1 MPKTNTL
8 DFSSPAGA
16 EKAIKQISQQMGRA
30 GQSVVSSE
38 FNQKPRRSSDTT
50 YREAYLTLA
59 SGQIITLRV
68 NGTGDIYQV
77 LLNGSVKPLKE
88 HSDVEK
94 AVGEIA
100 TMAEKNQAA
109 FQKAQ
114 ARKAVALPRGMS
126 TPKPK
131 QVDALA
137 QQVAE
142 LDTLITERKSTIAE
156 LVSKLGGAMT
166 DSVPTELAS
175 LDDAARDV
183 LTKLAKAEGQVLED
197 GDVPSKAGRDTLI
210 DLGLIDRYTDKGA
223 NVLNDKGRACAAM
236 LDSAEPELV
245 TLPDGISWLGFKL
258 VDQVFVDKTS
268 ASVLPSAESLA
279 GKVRL
284 NISLADGAPLDV
296 VGIVVAVKFSAPKV
310 YYSVALPV
318 KTDADSGQTI
328 YAVLHDLDSVFV
340 SGINAAMMDSAEAP
354 QTIESLEPYKGLAP
368 DQIPKFLTL
377 ASAYVAARE
386 IVAASG
392 TMLDDAATA
401 GAIAHLQVGLDV
413 VENNGPINLAEGNVE
428 QALHEMRMAESFRT
442 AIAMLDSVK
451 DRQMDDKALDQL
463 VAIAKADAASEDE
476 IADQDALGTLLAQ
489 SMLDVA
495 EGIYF
500 LTEKGRQY
508 LNENGMDAYGE
519 PFSE

>member
-16 EKAIKQISQQMGRA
+16 EKAIKLISQQMGRA
-30 GQSVVSSE
+30 GQTVASSE
-38 FNQKPRRSSDTT
+38 FNNKARRSSETT
-50 YREAYLTLA
+50 YREAMLVLA
-59 SGQIITLRV
+59 SGQTITLRV
-68 NGTGDIYQV
+68 NNTGDIYQV

-88 HSDVEK
+88 HTDVEK

-100 TMAEKNQAA
+100 AMAEKNQAA

-131 QVDALA
+131 QVEVLA

-142 LDTLITERKSTIAE
+142 LDTQISERKSTIAE

-197 GDVPSKAGRDTLI
+197 GDVPSKSGRDTLI

-223 NVLNDKGRACAAM
+223 NVLNDRGRACIAM
-236 LDSAEPELV
+236 LDSVAPSGV
-245 TLPDGISWLGFKL
+245 LPQLWHGFKI
-258 VDQVFVDKTS
+258 VNQAFVD
-268 ASVLPSAESLA
+268 AAGPMALPSAYQVRE
-279 GKVRL
+279 KVSIYL
-284 NISLADGAPLDV
+284 
-296 VGIVVAVKFSAPKV
+296 
-310 YYSVALPV
+310 
-318 KTDADSGQTI
+318 DADSEVKPLDAIVVGARFTHSKVHYTLAVPVTGTEEDQK
-328 YAVLHDLDSVFV
+328 YAVLHDIDSVSVAARGEAMLDS
-340 SGINAAMMDSAEAP
+340 GQRPQLLDSLDPFKEP
-354 QTIESLEPYKGLAP
+354 VPVDSQTV
-368 DQIPKFLTL
+368 LTL

-386 IVAASG
+386 IAAAG
-392 TMLDDAATA
+392 GAMLDDAATA
-401 GAIAHLQVGLDV
+401 GAIAHLQVGLEV
-413 VENNGPINLAEGNVE
+413 VETNGPINLAEGNVE
-428 QALHEMRMAESFRT
+428 QALHEMRMAESFRA

-451 DRQMDDKALDQL
+451 DSQMDDKALEQL
-463 VAIAKADAASEDE
+463 VAIAKVDAASEDE
-476 IADQDALGTLLAQ
+476 VADQGALATLLAQ

>member
-1 MPKTNTL
+1 MQQVYEVSTQRAMGAGISPILPKVSSKANHSKPLRGREGLPVLKRSERTGKREGLRRKAPHYARAFPLQNIGYFHTLPSIRPMPKTNTL

-16 EKAIKQISQQMGRA
+16 DKAIKLISQQMGRA

-38 FNQKPRRSSDTT
+38 FSQKPRRSSDTT
-50 YREAYLTLA
+50 YREAMLMLA
-59 SGQIITLRV
+59 SGQTVTLRV
-68 NGTGDIYQV
+68 NSTGDIYQV

-100 TMAEKNQAA
+100 AMAEKNQVP

-137 QQVAE
+137 QQVSE
-142 LDTLITERKSTIAE
+142 LDTQISARKSTIAE

-197 GDVPSKAGRDTLI
+197 GDVPSKAGRDSLI
-210 DLGLIDRYTDKGA
+210 DLGLIDRYTNKGA

-236 LDSAEPELV
+236 LDA
-245 TLPDGISWLGFKL
+245 
-258 VDQVFVDKTS
+258 
-268 ASVLPSAESLA
+268 
-279 GKVRL
+279 
-284 NISLADGAPLDV
+284 APQ
-296 VGIVVAVKFSAPKV
+296 ATEEAPK
-310 YYSVALPV
+310 
-318 KTDADSGQTI
+318 
-328 YAVLHDLDSVFV
+328 
-340 SGINAAMMDSAEAP
+340 
-354 QTIESLEPYKGLAP
+354 GLS
-368 DQIPKFLTL
+368 L

-401 GAIAHLQVGLDV
+401 GAIAHLQVGLEV

-442 AIAMLDSVK
+442 AIALLDSAK

-476 IADQDALGTLLAQ
+476 ITDHDALATLLAQ

-500 LTEKGRQY
+500 LSEKGRQH
-508 LNENGMDAYGE
+508 LNDNGMDAYGE
-519 PFSE
+519 PFNE

>member
-16 EKAIKQISQQMGRA
+16 EKAIKLISQQMGRA
-30 GQSVVSSE
+30 GQTVASSE
-38 FNQKPRRSSDTT
+38 FNNKARRSSDTT
-50 YREAYLTLA
+50 YREAMLVLA
-59 SGQIITLRV
+59 SGQTVTLRV
-68 NGTGDIYQV
+68 NNTGDIYQV

-88 HSDVEK
+88 HTDVEK

-100 TMAEKNQAA
+100 AMAEKNQAA

-131 QVDALA
+131 QVEVLA

-142 LDTLITERKSTIAE
+142 LDTQISERKSTLAE

-197 GDVPSKAGRDTLI
+197 GDVPSKSGRDTLI

-236 LDSAEPELV
+236 LDS
-245 TLPDGISWLGFKL
+245 
-258 VDQVFVDKTS
+258 
-268 ASVLPSAESLA
+268 
-279 GKVRL
+279 
-284 NISLADGAPLDV
+284 
-296 VGIVVAVKFSAPKV
+296 
-310 YYSVALPV
+310 VALP
-318 KTDADSGQTI
+318 
-328 YAVLHDLDSVFV
+328 
-340 SGINAAMMDSAEAP
+340 EALV
-354 QTIESLEPYKGLAP
+354 TAP
-368 DQIPKFLTL
+368 KLLNL
-377 ASAYVAARE
+377 ASAYVAVRE
-386 IVAASG
+386 IIAASG

-401 GAIAHLQVGLDV
+401 GAIAHLQVGLEV
-413 VENNGPINLAEGNVE
+413 VETNGPINLAEGNVE
-428 QALHEMRMAESFRT
+428 QALHEMRMAESFRA

-451 DRQMDDKALDQL
+451 DSQMDDKALEQL
-463 VAIAKADAASEDE
+463 VAIAKVDAASEDE
-476 IADQDALGTLLAQ
+476 VADQGALATLLAL